1 MCVSTVLDFLLERFR
16 FFAARM
22 APGQLEPAAGQNAGK
37 GAGKGAGKELE
48 AAAGYCAG
56 QVPIAAMMP
65 TPKIPRQD
73 GDASAIAFLDFN
85 DEIQAQVLSF
95 LPGWVSAQ
103 AQAAL
108 PSWRSILSCDS
119 WWRTRCLR
127 DFKAHLLPRTPAG
140 VGAATW
146 HAKYRQLNAAKKA
159 RTGTWCHRSRRHGLG
174 DRVAQPQM
182 FVGREGQKLFNY
194 GGWSGRGPQNDLHW
208 VPIDTLRS
216 CAARSPLASAA
227 SGSGTTAEPWKF
239 VRAEEHGTPA
249 FHGGVQALTPL
260 WFGSAD
266 TPSLKHIAAT
276 SAALAA
282 SCAAAGDKAVVSS
295 GSEGFGSCLLF
306 AFGGGQGSYR
316 NEHNSWAVG
325 VLHEGQ
331 GSDPAKV
338 LWGRPKPARTEGA
351 DDDEEFYQPGARA
364 AHSATYV
371 PARLA
376 GGLFPEGCV
385 VVYCGHRQHVRE
397 ELGSIDVL
405 SLHDWRWQPIDHGQE
420 APEPRH
426 GHSTTL
432 LEVDGKGYL
441 IVVGGG
447 TGNILENFGVQDF
460 YDAAVLEIATW
471 NWLGKFRLDLEPGA
485 AGPGRHHTACSGLLG
500 QIFLFGGGQRPG
512 GQVLLL
518 DGEGLVRQALAGT
531 SRRVALREVSSQISG
546 SEREGGPAPALP
558 TGRKMH
564 GAACL
569 LPWAPMLV
577 VYGGWER
584 GPHFDD
590 LWVYAMGGDAED
602 LEGFECLLRS
612 QGGQLPAQNE

>member
-1 MCVSTVLDFLLERFR
+1 MQERLDALL
-16 FFAARM
+16 
-22 APGQLEPAAGQNAGK
+22 K
-37 GAGKGAGKELE
+37 
-48 AAAGYCAG
+48 
-56 QVPIAAMMP
+56 
-65 TPKIPRQD
+65 
-73 GDASAIAFLDFN
+73 
-85 DEIQAQVLSF
+85 
-95 LPGWVSAQ
+95 
-103 AQAAL
+103 
-108 PSWRSILSCDS
+108 
-119 WWRTRCLR
+119 
-127 DFKAHLLPRTPAG
+127 
-140 VGAATW
+140 
-146 HAKYRQLNAAKKA
+146 
-159 RTGTWCHRSRRHGLG
+159 
-174 DRVAQPQM
+174 
-182 FVGREGQKLFNY
+182 
-194 GGWSGRGPQNDLHW
+194 
-208 VPIDTLRS
+208 
-216 CAARSPLASAA
+216 
-227 SGSGTTAEPWKF
+227 
-239 VRAEEHGTPA
+239 
-249 FHGGVQALTPL
+249 
-260 WFGSAD
+260 
-266 TPSLKHIAAT
+266 
-276 SAALAA
+276 
-282 SCAAAGDKAVVSS
+282 
-295 GSEGFGSCLLF
+295 
-306 AFGGGQGSYR
+306 
-316 NEHNSWAVG
+316 
-325 VLHEGQ
+325 
-331 GSDPAKV
+331 
-338 LWGRPKPARTEGA
+338 
-351 DDDEEFYQPGARA
+351 
-364 AHSATYV
+364 
-371 PARLA
+371 
-376 GGLFPEGCV
+376 
-385 VVYCGHRQHVRE
+385 
-397 ELGSIDVL
+397 
-405 SLHDWRWQPIDHGQE
+405 GQE

-612 QGGQLPAQNE
+612 QGGQLPAQNEDPDNDFDEDDSPEEEAVPVRLVSPDGQVRVMRVPRRVLAQLLSSGVLQPREDGALQLPVDDPEEEGENEDQEEEEEDPDDEIDRESESTS